1 MIKTYSNYIITR
13 PWLNYNIRYDYNKV
27 IGEDVNYGNPL
38 DSPIVTDLIYS
49 IDILSNRIRKTND
62 KYSKARYIDVVFE
75 MEGDLNFYLRSPR
88 QRYLDDL
95 AYLDREPKK
104 WKLLKNKFSYCI
116 SDLENL
122 TRNATKVYITVM
134 ERLREDFTSPIDE
147 LPEQELDE
155 LCNLGYLV
163 RFEID
168 SVLINPEL
176 VKNGMKYRYIAE
188 ALWKERVT
196 KEAMQ
201 NLNKAKNLRV
211 YGMEDVP
218 KIPEQQDDYIQ
229 VDLLQ

>member
-13 PWLNYNIRYDYNKV
+13 PWLNYNVRYDYNKV

-116 SDLENL
+116 SDLRESNKKCNKSIHYGDGKTKRGFYL
-122 TRNATKVYITVM
+122 TH
-134 ERLREDFTSPIDE
+134 
-147 LPEQELDE
+147 
-155 LCNLGYLV
+155 
-163 RFEID
+163 
-168 SVLINPEL
+168 
-176 VKNGMKYRYIAE
+176 
-188 ALWKERVT
+188 
-196 KEAMQ
+196 
-201 NLNKAKNLRV
+201 
-211 YGMEDVP
+211 
-218 KIPEQQDDYIQ
+218 
-229 VDLLQ
+229 